1 MDILTEVVSQITPT
15 RNFNLTYIILDT
27 IFLLVLAGLL
37 VWKKRYLTLLFGLF
51 GGILYLIVDYGGF
64 YALSHTREVLIDG
77 VVQNELNT
85 FWVLLWMSMSYGF
98 TNFIFIWTLVSKDK
112 LWKYWIFMIVMWW
125 ICVPSISLIG
135 GPANIQTRRTTN
147 AYHGYMALALVISY
161 LVLIIWMLY
170 KKQNFSLLFKLNLIG
185 VSVQFAWEVALLING
200 VRPLNNMSVQT
211 LIVNSLIETNL
222 GMPLIYLIYLV
233 ITKYFKEDLKKQS
246 AELIEENQ

>member
-1 MDILTEVVSQITPT
+1 MNILAEIVDQITPT

-27 IFLLVLAGLL
+27 IFLFILAGLL

-51 GGILYLIVDYGGF
+51 GGVLYLIVDYGGF
-64 YALSHTREVLIDG
+64 YAVSHTRQVLIDG
-77 VVQNELNT
+77 VVQSELNT

-112 LWKYWIFMIVMWW
+112 LWKYWIFLICMWW
-125 ICVPSISLIG
+125 ICVPSIASLG
-135 GPANIQTRRTTN
+135 GPSNIQTRRTTN
-147 AYHGYMALALVISY
+147 AYHGYMAITLVVSY
-161 LVLIIWMLY
+161 LVLIGWMLY
-170 KKQNFSLLFKLNLIG
+170 KKQNFSLLWKLNLIG
-185 VSVQFAWEVALLING
+185 ISVQFAWEAALLING

-233 ITKYFKEDLKKQS
+233 ITKYRGEDLKKQPL
-246 AELIEENQ
+246 ELAEENN